1 MNRKTSRHLMRK
13 LTALLLALLMVC
25 GGGALL
31 AAAEGVTTPTDLEE
45 PAPAAP
51 AEPEPTVYRVS
62 IFVQNSAS
70 ASDFTW
76 VGKLP
81 LTESNGVPALSIEQ
95 LTALLSEKGYSLDLT
110 QYAFQYGTGS
120 EMLLANWLGS
130 ETRGENPVVV
140 LHRAPAE
147 TELFVLLSPLSAD
160 GEDEII
166 IDEGSLD
173 VIGPAKGEDNTTKS
187 VRQQVEVVNLSYAV
201 SVEIVDPKE
210 CYCYGDAVTVKA
222 VITGTIGEPAY
233 QWEVLPID
241 AEEWIKVEGETNET
255 YTFILDETNSNA
267 LYGIRVTV
275 FDVASESKGE

>member
-1 MNRKTSRHLMRK
+1 MNRKTSRHLMRE
-13 LTALLLALLMVC
+13 LTALLLALLMVSA
-25 GGGALL
+25 GGVLL

-51 AEPEPTVYRVS
+51 AEPEPAVYRVS

-81 LTESNGVPALSIEQ
+81 LTDSNGVPALSIEQ

-110 QYAFQYGTGS
+110 QYAFQYGVGS

-140 LHRAPAE
+140 LRRAPAE

-173 VIGPAKGEDNTTKS
+173 VIGPAAGETIPK
-187 VRQQVEVVNLSYAV
+187 NLREDPQYVAV
-201 SVEIVDPKE
+201 PVKVEIVVVDQKDE
-210 CYCYGDAVTVKA
+210 YHYGDSITLKA
-222 VITGTIGEPAY
+222 VIEGNVQSPVF
-233 QWEVLPID
+233 QWELLPED
-241 AEEWIKVEGETNET
+241 AEEWVLLENEYEET
-255 YTFILDETNSNA
+255 YTFVLDETNSNCQI
-267 LYGIRVTV
+267 GIRVSV
-275 FDVASESKGE
+275 FEMAD